1 MRGEVEALQDGINLP
16 TESSFASLHQEVNQ
30 LQRLIDD
37 LYQLAMSDSG
47 ALTYIMKPVDMINV
61 LQDCLSGYENQFK
74 TISLQVTLMPLA
86 HTSLL
91 VLGDEQRLQ
100 QLIYNLLENT
110 RRYTDSPGQLVIST
124 QFKNG
129 QLGIVLED
137 SALSVPAESLPHL
150 FERLYVLSHLAIVH
164 YICKPFSP
172 REVLAR
178 IKAVLRRSQI
188 QPLTVLPVVSE
199 VNKLILDESR
209 LVARFNIEEID
220 LTMVEFKLL
229 SIMYQQA
236 GRIFSRDQLM
246 SHIYSDHRIVSERTI
261 DSHIKKLRK
270 KKNRYACT

>member
-188 QPLTVLPVVSE
+188 QPLTV
-199 VNKLILDESR
+199 
-209 LVARFNIEEID
+209 F
-220 LTMVEFKLL
+220 TC
-229 SIMYQQA
+229 
-236 GRIFSRDQLM
+236 RIRSQ
-246 SHIYSDHRIVSERTI
+246 
-261 DSHIKKLRK
+261 
-270 KKNRYACT
+270 